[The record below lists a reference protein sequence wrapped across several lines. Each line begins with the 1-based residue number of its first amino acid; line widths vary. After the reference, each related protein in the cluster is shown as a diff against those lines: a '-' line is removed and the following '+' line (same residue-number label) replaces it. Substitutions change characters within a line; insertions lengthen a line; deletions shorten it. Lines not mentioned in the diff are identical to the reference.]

1 MIEGFPK
8 LFMTTGPNDPVAL
21 ANIVRISERDVDWI
35 ANAITHMADQRYGTI
50 EPTEMAEDVRMEL
63 VFQLA

>member
-1 MIEGFPK
+1 M
-8 LFMTTGPNDPVAL
+8 
-21 ANIVRISERDVDWI
+21 
-35 ANAITHMADQRYGTI
+35 AITHMADQRYGTI